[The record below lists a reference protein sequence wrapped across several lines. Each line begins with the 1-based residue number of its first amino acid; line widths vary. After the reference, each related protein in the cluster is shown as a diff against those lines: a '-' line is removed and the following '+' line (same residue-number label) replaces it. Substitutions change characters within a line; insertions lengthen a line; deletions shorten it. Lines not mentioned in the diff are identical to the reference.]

1 MILTV
6 VKNRQ
11 TYSLVSAA
19 TGTRQKTFLCRKTT
33 IRLRIKRPALYKYT
47 RHRKIGEVPSCNRLH
62 WQDPPGELLAMKQV
76 IR

>member
-1 MILTV
+1 MY
-6 VKNRQ
+6 
-11 TYSLVSAA
+11 TYSLISAE
-19 TGTRQKTFLCRKTT
+19 TGTSQKMFRVRKTT

-47 RHRKIGEVPSCNRLH
+47 RHSKIGEVPSCNRLH